1 MLWRR
6 IVVIVLLIHAVSGL
20 IVEHIRMF
28 DPDGYRDL
36 GKPST
41 QLEDQYAPSTRR
53 ETTSK

>member
-41 QLEDQYAPSTRR
+41 IGGPICALNTARDD
-53 ETTSK
+53 K